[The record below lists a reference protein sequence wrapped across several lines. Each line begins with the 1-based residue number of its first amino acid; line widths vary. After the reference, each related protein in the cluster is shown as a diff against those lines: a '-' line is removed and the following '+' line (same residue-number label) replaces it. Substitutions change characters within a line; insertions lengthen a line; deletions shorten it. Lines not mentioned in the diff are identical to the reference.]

1 MFEELLVDKEKWSSW
16 KVSIFTHAQTWS
28 PSAPIVEQSMAKW
41 FSTEHTKNYDSR
53 DILLR
58 LYSGHAC
65 TVIRSGTY
73 AHPLEDNDEMGLREI
88 IRLQGHDA
96 ENLLLGKPG
105 VSKEKFQDI
114 LKHFGNR
121 LIVSTQMAAQ
131 GKLSGGWK
139 VKTPPSSDNKNFFDW
154 LTRDKFKNL
163 QKLWVPDCDYIIIPE
178 VVYPRNYDPKGDTT
192 NDLVVHKLH
201 LVYMIVFNQKLAEA
215 VKKDRS

>member
-16 KVSIFTHAQTWS
+16 EECQFLLMRKLGAA
-28 PSAPIVEQSMAKW
+28 SAPMVEQSMAKW

-73 AHPLEDNDEMGLREI
+73 AHPLEDNDEMGLREM

-105 VSKEKFQDI
+105 VSKEKLGYI
-114 LKHFGNR
+114 EAL
-121 LIVSTQMAAQ
+121 
-131 GKLSGGWK
+131 WK
-139 VKTPPSSDNKNFFDW
+139 
-154 LTRDKFKNL
+154 
-163 QKLWVPDCDYIIIPE
+163 
-178 VVYPRNYDPKGDTT
+178 
-192 NDLVVHKLH
+192 
-201 LVYMIVFNQKLAEA
+201 
-215 VKKDRS
+215 